1 MIFVPFSD
9 RVAMAE
15 SEGLAEDFASKSIQN
30 LLVAGKACLKGN
42 SMQEGSGLGL
52 QYEYPL

>member
-1 MIFVPFSD
+1 
-9 RVAMAE
+9 MAE

-30 LLVAGKACLKGN
+30 LLVACKACLKGN